1 MMVKGRYRISIEL
14 FTEKTGDVVR
24 LIRFHNELEF
34 NEFIKSFNAM
44 RYPGYA
50 WRYKEKAK
58 KKEKPEESIR
68 EVNK

>member
-1 MMVKGRYRISIEL
+1 
-14 FTEKTGDVVR
+14 
-24 LIRFHNELEF
+24 
-34 NEFIKSFNAM
+34 M